1 MHFRT
6 LATVHSP
13 ITIGEDKAKDLEI
26 AAALA
31 ELKAKKDA
39 EKDNIMI
46 GFYME
51 ELNNLRSSFA
61 RAVNRKIAEIMDF
74 YSANP
79 VNPEYLSFEDYTEDL
94 RK

>member
-39 EKDNIMI
+39 EK
-46 GFYME
+46 E
-51 ELNNLRSSFA
+51 Q
-61 RAVNRKIAEIMDF
+61 
-74 YSANP
+74 
-79 VNPEYLSFEDYTEDL
+79 
-94 RK
+94 